1 MNFFDEIWEI
11 LNEGEIGLKFLK
23 FELFYEKFKR
33 DFNIN
38 FYESSKP
45 NELIMP
51 SYAKFCEVVSMKE
64 LNKYDIQDIHPGKSR
79 ALFSQRIIAC
89 FFTNEDNEVV
99 ANELEK
105 NLLNKKIFSLRK
117 VINASGVVIHTNL
130 GRSVLNDEILEN
142 VKNISVGYSN
152 LEYDLEK
159 GERGS
164 RYSHLS
170 EIIKKITG
178 AEDCM
183 VVNNNAAAVML
194 ILSTMAKGKN
204 VITSRSELVEIGGSF
219 RIPDVCRESGAE
231 LKEIGT
237 TNKTHLSDYEN
248 AIDENT
254 AALFKVHQSNFKI
267 LGFTESVSSFE
278 LNSLKEKY
286 NIPIIEDLG
295 SGVLI
300 DLSKYGLSHEPT
312 VQECIKNGV
321 DIVSFSGDKL
331 LGGVQ
336 AGIIVGKKEYIEK
349 MKKNQLTRALR
360 VDKFTLSALEAVF
373 SYYIDEELAISKIP
387 TLNMLTIKIDELYNK
402 AQKFIEYLGSNN
414 EFSYE
419 IIDIDSE
426 VGAGSLPTQKL
437 PSKAVKVISKSFTE
451 NELEEKLRN
460 NKIPII
466 ARIHKGNLIFDIRTI
481 FENEFCIIKDALN
494 SLIGE

>member
-1 MNFFDEIWEI
+1 MNLYKMIPKVDQILEDEVIKN
-11 LNEGEIGLKFLK
+11 LL
-23 FELFYEKFKR
+23 EKNSK
-33 DFNIN
+33 NLVM
-38 FYESSKP
+38 ESIH
-45 NELIMP
+45 E
-51 SYAKFCEVVSMKE
+51 E
-64 LNKYDIQDIHPGKSR
+64 LNNIRMNISNGCDKSLISNKIENLIENIQ
-79 ALFSQRIIAC
+79 
-89 FFTNEDNEVV
+89 
-99 ANELEK
+99 K

-152 LEYDLEK
+152 LEYDLKK

-321 DIVSFSGDKL
+321 DVVSFSGDKL

-387 TLNMLTIKIDELYNK
+387 TLNMLTIKIDELYSK

>member
-1 MNFFDEIWEI
+1 MNLYKMIPKVDQILDNEIIKKLLEENSKNLIMESIHEELNSIRNNISNGCDEKAI
-11 LNEGEIGLKFLK
+11 LNYIENLAK
-23 FELFYEKFKR
+23 
-33 DFNIN
+33 NI
-38 FYESSKP
+38 
-45 NELIMP
+45 
-51 SYAKFCEVVSMKE
+51 
-64 LNKYDIQDIHPGKSR
+64 
-79 ALFSQRIIAC
+79 
-89 FFTNEDNEVV
+89 
-99 ANELEK
+99 EK
-105 NLLNKKIFSLRK
+105 NLLNKKRLNLRK

-130 GRSVLNDEILEN
+130 GRSVLTDEILG
-142 VKNISVGYSN
+142 NIKDVSVGYSN
-152 LEYDLEK
+152 LEYDLQK

-164 RYSHLS
+164 RYSHLTK
-170 EIIKKITG
+170 IIKRITG

-194 ILSTMAKGKN
+194 ILSTMAKGRN

-231 LKEIGT
+231 LKEVGT

-267 LGFTESVSSFE
+267 LGFTESVTSTE
-278 LNSLKEKY
+278 LKDLKEKY

-300 DLSKYGLSHEPT
+300 DLSKYGLGHEPT
-312 VQECIKNGV
+312 VQECIANGV
-321 DIVSFSGDKL
+321 DVVSFSGDKL

-336 AGIIVGKKEYIEK
+336 AGIIVGKKEFIEK

-360 VDKFTLSALEAVF
+360 VDKFTLSALEVVF

-387 TLNMLTIKIDELYNK
+387 TLNMLTIKIEELYNK
-402 AQKFIEYLGSNN
+402 AERFIDYLGENK

-437 PSKAVKVISKSFTE
+437 PSKAVKVISNSYTE

-460 NKIPII
+460 HNIPIV
-466 ARIHKGNLIFDIRTI
+466 ARIYKGNLIFDVRTI
-481 FENEFCIIKDALN
+481 FENEFSIIKDALD

>member
-1 MNFFDEIWEI
+1 MNLYKMIPKVDQI
-11 LNEGEIGLKFLK
+11 L
-23 FELFYEKFKR
+23 
-33 DFNIN
+33 D
-38 FYESSKP
+38 
-45 NELIMP
+45 
-51 SYAKFCEVVSMKE
+51 
-64 LNKYDIQDIHPGKSR
+64 NKVIKDLLDKNS
-79 ALFSQRIIAC
+79 
-89 FFTNEDNEVV
+89 
-99 ANELEK
+99 K
-105 NLLNKKIFSLRK
+105 NLVMESIHEELDNIRNNISNGYDKNIISNKIENLIDNIKDNLMNKKTFSLRN
-117 VINASGVVIHTNL
+117 VVNASGVVIHTNL
-130 GRSVLNDEILEN
+130 GRSVLNNEIFEN
-142 VKNISVGYSN
+142 IKKVSIGYSN
-152 LEYDLEK
+152 LEYNLEK

-194 ILSTMAKGKN
+194 ILSTIAKGKN

-237 TNKTHLSDYEN
+237 TNKTHLRDYEN

-267 LGFTESVSSFE
+267 LGFTEAVSSFE

-387 TLNMLTIKIDELYNK
+387 TLNMLTIKIEKLYDK
-402 AQKFIEYLGSNN
+402 AQKLIEYLGENN
-414 EFSYE
+414 EFSYA

-437 PSKAVKVISKSFTE
+437 PSKAIKVISKSFTE
-451 NELEEKLRN
+451 NELEEKLRSN
-460 NKIPII
+460 RIPII
-466 ARIHKGNLIFDIRTI
+466 TRIYKGNLIFDVRTI

>member
-1 MNFFDEIWEI
+1 MNLYKMIPKVDQILDNEIIKKLLEENSKNLIMESIHEELNSIRNNISNGCDEKVI
-11 LNEGEIGLKFLK
+11 LNYIENLAK
-23 FELFYEKFKR
+23 
-33 DFNIN
+33 NI
-38 FYESSKP
+38 
-45 NELIMP
+45 
-51 SYAKFCEVVSMKE
+51 
-64 LNKYDIQDIHPGKSR
+64 
-79 ALFSQRIIAC
+79 
-89 FFTNEDNEVV
+89 
-99 ANELEK
+99 EK
-105 NLLNKKIFSLRK
+105 NLLNKKRLNLRK

-130 GRSVLNDEILEN
+130 GRSVLTDEILG
-142 VKNISVGYSN
+142 NIKDVSVGYSN
-152 LEYDLEK
+152 LEYDLQK

-164 RYSHLS
+164 RYSHLTK
-170 EIIKKITG
+170 IIKRITG

-194 ILSTMAKGKN
+194 ILSTMAKDRN

-231 LKEIGT
+231 LKEVGT

-267 LGFTESVSSFE
+267 LGFTESVTSTE
-278 LNSLKEKY
+278 LKDLKEKY

-300 DLSKYGLSHEPT
+300 DLSKYGLGHEPT
-312 VQECIKNGV
+312 VQECIANGV
-321 DIVSFSGDKL
+321 DVVSFSGDKL

-336 AGIIVGKKEYIEK
+336 AGIIVGKKEFIEK

-360 VDKFTLSALEAVF
+360 VDKFTLSALEVVF

-387 TLNMLTIKIDELYNK
+387 TLNMLTIKIEELYNK
-402 AQKFIEYLGSNN
+402 AERFIDYLGENK

-437 PSKAVKVISKSFTE
+437 PSKAVKVISNSYTE

-460 NKIPII
+460 HNIPIV
-466 ARIHKGNLIFDIRTI
+466 ARIYKGNLIFDVRTI
-481 FENEFCIIKDALN
+481 FENEFSIIKDALD

>member
-1 MNFFDEIWEI
+1 MNLYKMIPKVDQI
-11 LNEGEIGLKFLK
+11 LENEVIKNLL
-23 FELFYEKFKR
+23 EKNSK
-33 DFNIN
+33 NLVM
-38 FYESSKP
+38 ESIH
-45 NELIMP
+45 E
-51 SYAKFCEVVSMKE
+51 E
-64 LNKYDIQDIHPGKSR
+64 LNNIRMNISNGCDKSLISNKIEYLTENIQ
-79 ALFSQRIIAC
+79 
-89 FFTNEDNEVV
+89 
-99 ANELEK
+99 K

-321 DIVSFSGDKL
+321 DVVSFSGDKL

-387 TLNMLTIKIDELYNK
+387 TLNMLTIKIDELYSK
-402 AQKFIEYLGSNN
+402 AQKFIEYLGSNS

>member
-1 MNFFDEIWEI
+1 MNLYKMIPKVDQI
-11 LNEGEIGLKFLK
+11 L
-23 FELFYEKFKR
+23 
-33 DFNIN
+33 D
-38 FYESSKP
+38 
-45 NELIMP
+45 
-51 SYAKFCEVVSMKE
+51 
-64 LNKYDIQDIHPGKSR
+64 NKVIKDLLDKNS
-79 ALFSQRIIAC
+79 
-89 FFTNEDNEVV
+89 
-99 ANELEK
+99 K
-105 NLLNKKIFSLRK
+105 NLVMESIHEELDNIRNNISNGYDKNIISNKIENLIDNIKDNLMNKKTFSLRN
-117 VINASGVVIHTNL
+117 VVNASGVVIHTNL
-130 GRSVLNDEILEN
+130 GRSVLNSEIFEN
-142 VKNISVGYSN
+142 IKKVSIGYSN
-152 LEYDLEK
+152 LEYNLEK

-194 ILSTMAKGKN
+194 ILSTIAKGKN

-237 TNKTHLSDYEN
+237 TNKTHLRDYEN

-267 LGFTESVSSFE
+267 LGFTEAVSSFE
-278 LNSLKEKY
+278 LKSLKEKY

-387 TLNMLTIKIDELYNK
+387 TLNMLTIKIEKLYDK
-402 AQKFIEYLGSNN
+402 AQKLIEYLGKNN
-414 EFSYE
+414 EFSYA

-437 PSKAVKVISKSFTE
+437 PSKAIKVISKSFTE
-451 NELEEKLRN
+451 NELEEKLRSN
-460 NKIPII
+460 RIPII
-466 ARIHKGNLIFDIRTI
+466 TRIYKGNLIFDVRTI

>member
-1 MNFFDEIWEI
+1 MNLYKMIPKVDQI
-11 LNEGEIGLKFLK
+11 LDNKVIKDLLDKNSKKLVMESIHE
-23 FELFYEKFKR
+23 EL
-33 DFNIN
+33 DNIRN
-38 FYESSKP
+38 NISNGYDKNIISNKIE
-45 NELIMP
+45 NLI
-51 SYAKFCEVVSMKE
+51 
-64 LNKYDIQDIHPGKSR
+64 
-79 ALFSQRIIAC
+79 
-89 FFTNEDNEVV
+89 DNI
-99 ANELEK
+99 K
-105 NLLNKKIFSLRK
+105 DNLMNKKTFSLRN
-117 VINASGVVIHTNL
+117 VVNASGVVIHTNL
-130 GRSVLNDEILEN
+130 GRSVLNSEIFEN
-142 VKNISVGYSN
+142 IKKVSIGYSN
-152 LEYDLEK
+152 LEYNLEK

-194 ILSTMAKGKN
+194 ILSTIAKGKN

-237 TNKTHLSDYEN
+237 TNKTHLRDYEN

-267 LGFTESVSSFE
+267 LGFTEAVSSFE
-278 LNSLKEKY
+278 LKSLKEKY

-387 TLNMLTIKIDELYNK
+387 TLNMLTIKIEKLYDK
-402 AQKFIEYLGSNN
+402 AQKLIEYLGENN
-414 EFSYE
+414 EFSYA

-437 PSKAVKVISKSFTE
+437 PSKAIKVISKSFTE
-451 NELEEKLRN
+451 NELEEKLRSN
-460 NKIPII
+460 RIPII
-466 ARIHKGNLIFDIRTI
+466 TRIYKGNLIFDVRTI

>member
-1 MNFFDEIWEI
+1 MNLYKMIPKVDQI
-11 LNEGEIGLKFLK
+11 L
-23 FELFYEKFKR
+23 
-33 DFNIN
+33 D
-38 FYESSKP
+38 
-45 NELIMP
+45 
-51 SYAKFCEVVSMKE
+51 
-64 LNKYDIQDIHPGKSR
+64 NKVIKDLLDKNS
-79 ALFSQRIIAC
+79 
-89 FFTNEDNEVV
+89 
-99 ANELEK
+99 K
-105 NLLNKKIFSLRK
+105 NLVMESIHEELDNIRNNISNGYDKNIISNKIENLIDNIKDNLMNKKTFSLRN
-117 VINASGVVIHTNL
+117 VVNASGVVIHTNL
-130 GRSVLNDEILEN
+130 GRSVLNNEIFEN
-142 VKNISVGYSN
+142 IKKVSIGYSN
-152 LEYDLEK
+152 LEYNLEK

-194 ILSTMAKGKN
+194 ILSTIAKGKN

-237 TNKTHLSDYEN
+237 TNKTHLRDYEN
-248 AIDENT
+248 AIDEDT

-267 LGFTESVSSFE
+267 LGFTEAVSSFE
-278 LNSLKEKY
+278 LKSLKEKY

-387 TLNMLTIKIDELYNK
+387 TLNMLTIKIEKLYDK
-402 AQKFIEYLGSNN
+402 AQKLIEYLGENN
-414 EFSYE
+414 EFSYA

-437 PSKAVKVISKSFTE
+437 PSKAIKVISKSFTE
-451 NELEEKLRN
+451 NELEEKLRSN
-460 NKIPII
+460 RIPII
-466 ARIHKGNLIFDIRTI
+466 TRIYKGNLIFDVRTI

>member
-1 MNFFDEIWEI
+1 MCI
-11 LNEGEIGLKFLK
+11 
-23 FELFYEKFKR
+23 R
-33 DFNIN
+33 DRIENLIDNI
-38 FYESSKP
+38 K
-45 NELIMP
+45 
-51 SYAKFCEVVSMKE
+51 
-64 LNKYDIQDIHPGKSR
+64 
-79 ALFSQRIIAC
+79 
-89 FFTNEDNEVV
+89 DN
-99 ANELEK
+99 LM
-105 NLLNKKIFSLRK
+105 NKKTFSLRN
-117 VINASGVVIHTNL
+117 VVNASGVVIHTNL
-130 GRSVLNDEILEN
+130 GRSVLNSEIFEN
-142 VKNISVGYSN
+142 IKKVSIGYSN
-152 LEYDLEK
+152 LEYNLEK

-194 ILSTMAKGKN
+194 ILSTIAKGKN

-237 TNKTHLSDYEN
+237 TNKTHLRDYEN

-267 LGFTESVSSFE
+267 LGFTEAVSSFE
-278 LNSLKEKY
+278 LKSLKEKY

-387 TLNMLTIKIDELYNK
+387 TLNMLTIKIEKLYDK
-402 AQKFIEYLGSNN
+402 AQKLIEYLGENN
-414 EFSYE
+414 EFSYA

-437 PSKAVKVISKSFTE
+437 PSKAIKVISKSFTE
-451 NELEEKLRN
+451 NELEEKLRSN
-460 NKIPII
+460 RIPII
-466 ARIHKGNLIFDIRTI
+466 TRIYKGNLIFDMRTI

>member
-1 MNFFDEIWEI
+1 MNLYKMIPKVDQI
-11 LNEGEIGLKFLK
+11 LENDMIKILLK
-23 FELFYEKFKR
+23 E
-33 DFNIN
+33 N
-38 FYESSKP
+38 S
-45 NELIMP
+45 
-51 SYAKFCEVVSMKE
+51 
-64 LNKYDIQDIHPGKSR
+64 
-79 ALFSQRIIAC
+79 
-89 FFTNEDNEVV
+89 
-99 ANELEK
+99 K
-105 NLLNKKIFSLRK
+105 NLVMESIHEELDDIRKNISNGCAEDVISNRITNLIENIRNNLVNKKTYNLRK

-142 VKNISVGYSN
+142 IKSVSVGYSN

-170 EIIKKITG
+170 NIIKKITG

-231 LKEIGT
+231 LKEVGT

-248 AIDENT
+248 AIDEKT

-267 LGFTESVSSFE
+267 LGFTESVTSFE
-278 LNSLKEKY
+278 LNCLKEKY

-321 DIVSFSGDKL
+321 DVVSFSGDKL
-331 LGGVQ
+331 LGGIQ

-373 SYYIDEELAISKIP
+373 SYYIDDELAISKIP
-387 TLNMLTIKIDELYNK
+387 TLNMLTIKIEKLYNK
-402 AQKFIEYLGSNN
+402 AQKLIECLGENN
-414 EFSYE
+414 DFAYE

-460 NKIPII
+460 YEIPII
-466 ARIHKGNLIFDIRTI
+466 TRIYKGNLIFDVRTI
-481 FENEFCIIKDALN
+481 FENEFSIIKDAIN

>member
-1 MNFFDEIWEI
+1 MNLYKMIPKVDQI
-11 LNEGEIGLKFLK
+11 L
-23 FELFYEKFKR
+23 
-33 DFNIN
+33 
-38 FYESSKP
+38 
-45 NELIMP
+45 
-51 SYAKFCEVVSMKE
+51 
-64 LNKYDIQDIHPGKSR
+64 
-79 ALFSQRIIAC
+79 
-89 FFTNEDNEVV
+89 DNDVIKDLLDK
-99 ANELEK
+99 NSK
-105 NLLNKKIFSLRK
+105 NLVMESIHEELDNIRNNISNGYDKNIISNKIENLIDNIKDNLMNKKTFSLRN
-117 VINASGVVIHTNL
+117 VVNASGVIIHTNL
-130 GRSVLNDEILEN
+130 GRSVLNSEIFEN
-142 VKNISVGYSN
+142 IKKVSIGYSN
-152 LEYDLEK
+152 LEYNLEK

-178 AEDCM
+178 SEDCM

-194 ILSTMAKGKN
+194 ILSTIAKGKN

-237 TNKTHLSDYEN
+237 TNKTHLRDYEN

-267 LGFTESVSSFE
+267 LGFTEAVSSFE

-387 TLNMLTIKIDELYNK
+387 TLNMLTIKIEKLYDK
-402 AQKFIEYLGSNN
+402 AQKLIEYLGENN

-437 PSKAVKVISKSFTE
+437 PSKAIKVISKSFTE
-451 NELEEKLRN
+451 NELEEKLRSN
-460 NKIPII
+460 RIPII
-466 ARIHKGNLIFDIRTI
+466 TRIYKGNLIFDVRTI

>member
-1 MNFFDEIWEI
+1 MNLYKMIPKVDQI
-11 LNEGEIGLKFLK
+11 L
-23 FELFYEKFKR
+23 
-33 DFNIN
+33 D
-38 FYESSKP
+38 
-45 NELIMP
+45 
-51 SYAKFCEVVSMKE
+51 
-64 LNKYDIQDIHPGKSR
+64 NKVIKDLLDKNS
-79 ALFSQRIIAC
+79 
-89 FFTNEDNEVV
+89 
-99 ANELEK
+99 K
-105 NLLNKKIFSLRK
+105 NLVMESIHEELDNIRNNISNGYDKNIISNKIENLIDNIKDNLMNKKTFSLRN
-117 VINASGVVIHTNL
+117 VVNASGVVIHTNL
-130 GRSVLNDEILEN
+130 GRSVLNNEIFEN
-142 VKNISVGYSN
+142 IKKVSIGYSN
-152 LEYDLEK
+152 LEYNLEK

-194 ILSTMAKGKN
+194 ILSTIAKGKN

-237 TNKTHLSDYEN
+237 TNKTHLRDYEN
-248 AIDENT
+248 AIDGNT

-267 LGFTESVSSFE
+267 LGFTEAVSSFE
-278 LNSLKEKY
+278 LKSLKEKY

-387 TLNMLTIKIDELYNK
+387 TLNMLTIKIEKLYDK
-402 AQKFIEYLGSNN
+402 AQKLIEYLGENN
-414 EFSYE
+414 EFSYA

-437 PSKAVKVISKSFTE
+437 PSKAIKVISKSFTE
-451 NELEEKLRN
+451 NELEEKLRSN
-460 NKIPII
+460 RIPII
-466 ARIHKGNLIFDIRTI
+466 TRIYKGNLIFDVRTI

>member
-1 MNFFDEIWEI
+1 MNLYKMIPKVDQI
-11 LNEGEIGLKFLK
+11 L
-23 FELFYEKFKR
+23 
-33 DFNIN
+33 D
-38 FYESSKP
+38 
-45 NELIMP
+45 
-51 SYAKFCEVVSMKE
+51 
-64 LNKYDIQDIHPGKSR
+64 NKVIKDLLDKNS
-79 ALFSQRIIAC
+79 
-89 FFTNEDNEVV
+89 
-99 ANELEK
+99 K
-105 NLLNKKIFSLRK
+105 NLVMESIHEELDNIRNNISNGYDKNIISNKIENLIDNIKDNLMNKKTFSLRN
-117 VINASGVVIHTNL
+117 VVNASGVVIHTNL
-130 GRSVLNDEILEN
+130 GRSVLNSEIFEN
-142 VKNISVGYSN
+142 IKKVSIGYSN
-152 LEYDLEK
+152 LEYNLEK

-194 ILSTMAKGKN
+194 ILSTIAKGKN

-237 TNKTHLSDYEN
+237 TNKTHLRDYEN

-267 LGFTESVSSFE
+267 LGFTEAVSSFE

-387 TLNMLTIKIDELYNK
+387 TLNMLTIKIEKLYDK
-402 AQKFIEYLGSNN
+402 AQKLIEYLGENN
-414 EFSYE
+414 EFSYA

-437 PSKAVKVISKSFTE
+437 PSKAIKVISKSFTE
-451 NELEEKLRN
+451 NELEEKLRS

-466 ARIHKGNLIFDIRTI
+466 TRIYKGNLIFDVRTI

>member
-1 MNFFDEIWEI
+1 MNLYKMIPKVDQI
-11 LNEGEIGLKFLK
+11 L
-23 FELFYEKFKR
+23 
-33 DFNIN
+33 D
-38 FYESSKP
+38 
-45 NELIMP
+45 
-51 SYAKFCEVVSMKE
+51 
-64 LNKYDIQDIHPGKSR
+64 NKVIKDLLDKNS
-79 ALFSQRIIAC
+79 
-89 FFTNEDNEVV
+89 
-99 ANELEK
+99 K
-105 NLLNKKIFSLRK
+105 NLVMESIHEELDNIRNNISNGYDKNIISNKIENLIDNIKDNLMNKKTFNLRN
-117 VINASGVVIHTNL
+117 VVNASGVVIHTNL
-130 GRSVLNDEILEN
+130 GRSVLNNEIFEN
-142 VKNISVGYSN
+142 IKKVSIGYSN
-152 LEYDLEK
+152 LEYNLEK

-194 ILSTMAKGKN
+194 ILSTIAKGKN

-237 TNKTHLSDYEN
+237 TNKTHLRDYEN

-267 LGFTESVSSFE
+267 LGFTEAVSSFE
-278 LNSLKEKY
+278 LKSLKEKY

-387 TLNMLTIKIDELYNK
+387 TLNMLTIKIEKLYDK
-402 AQKFIEYLGSNN
+402 AQKLIEYLGENN
-414 EFSYE
+414 EFSYA

-437 PSKAVKVISKSFTE
+437 PSKAIKVISKSFTE
-451 NELEEKLRN
+451 NELEEKLRSN
-460 NKIPII
+460 RIPII
-466 ARIHKGNLIFDIRTI
+466 TRIYKGNLIFDVRTI

>member
-1 MNFFDEIWEI
+1 MNLYKMIPKVDQI
-11 LNEGEIGLKFLK
+11 L
-23 FELFYEKFKR
+23 
-33 DFNIN
+33 D
-38 FYESSKP
+38 
-45 NELIMP
+45 
-51 SYAKFCEVVSMKE
+51 
-64 LNKYDIQDIHPGKSR
+64 NKVIKDLLDKNS
-79 ALFSQRIIAC
+79 
-89 FFTNEDNEVV
+89 
-99 ANELEK
+99 K
-105 NLLNKKIFSLRK
+105 NLVMESIHEELDNIRNNISNGYDKNIISNKIENLIDNIKDNLMNKKTFSLRK
-117 VINASGVVIHTNL
+117 VVNASGVVIHTNL
-130 GRSVLNDEILEN
+130 GRSVLNNEIFEN
-142 VKNISVGYSN
+142 IKKVSIGYSN
-152 LEYDLEK
+152 LEYNLEK

-194 ILSTMAKGKN
+194 ILSTIAKGKN

-237 TNKTHLSDYEN
+237 TNKTHLRDYEN

-267 LGFTESVSSFE
+267 LGFTEAVSSFE
-278 LNSLKEKY
+278 LKSLKEKY

-387 TLNMLTIKIDELYNK
+387 TLNMLTIKIEKLYDK
-402 AQKFIEYLGSNN
+402 AQKLIEYLGENN
-414 EFSYE
+414 EFSYA

-437 PSKAVKVISKSFTE
+437 PSKAIKVISKSFTE
-451 NELEEKLRN
+451 NELEEKLRSN
-460 NKIPII
+460 RIPII
-466 ARIHKGNLIFDIRTI
+466 TRIYKGNLIFDVRTI

>member
-1 MNFFDEIWEI
+1 MNLYKMIPKVDQI
-11 LNEGEIGLKFLK
+11 L
-23 FELFYEKFKR
+23 
-33 DFNIN
+33 D
-38 FYESSKP
+38 
-45 NELIMP
+45 
-51 SYAKFCEVVSMKE
+51 
-64 LNKYDIQDIHPGKSR
+64 NKVIKDLLDKNS
-79 ALFSQRIIAC
+79 
-89 FFTNEDNEVV
+89 
-99 ANELEK
+99 K
-105 NLLNKKIFSLRK
+105 NLVMESIHEELDNIRNNISNGYDKNIISNKIENLIDNIKDNLMNKKTFSLRN
-117 VINASGVVIHTNL
+117 VVNASGVVIHTNL
-130 GRSVLNDEILEN
+130 GRSVLNSEIFEN
-142 VKNISVGYSN
+142 IKKVSIGYSN
-152 LEYDLEK
+152 LEYNLEK

-194 ILSTMAKGKN
+194 ILSTIAKGKN

-237 TNKTHLSDYEN
+237 TNKTHLRDYEN

-267 LGFTESVSSFE
+267 LGFTEAVSSFE
-278 LNSLKEKY
+278 LKSLKEKY

-336 AGIIVGKKEYIEK
+336 AGIIVGKKEYIVK

-387 TLNMLTIKIDELYNK
+387 TLNMLTIKIEKLYDK
-402 AQKFIEYLGSNN
+402 AQKLIEYLGENN
-414 EFSYE
+414 EFSYA
-419 IIDIDSE
+419 IIDIYSE

-437 PSKAVKVISKSFTE
+437 PSKAIKVISKSFTE
-451 NELEEKLRN
+451 NELEEKLRSN
-460 NKIPII
+460 RIPII
-466 ARIHKGNLIFDIRTI
+466 TRIYKGNLIFDVRTI

>member
-1 MNFFDEIWEI
+1 MNLYKMIPKVDQI
-11 LNEGEIGLKFLK
+11 L
-23 FELFYEKFKR
+23 
-33 DFNIN
+33 D
-38 FYESSKP
+38 
-45 NELIMP
+45 
-51 SYAKFCEVVSMKE
+51 
-64 LNKYDIQDIHPGKSR
+64 NKVIKDLLDKNS
-79 ALFSQRIIAC
+79 
-89 FFTNEDNEVV
+89 
-99 ANELEK
+99 K
-105 NLLNKKIFSLRK
+105 NLVMESIHEELDNIRNNISNGYDKNIISNKIENLIDNIKDNLMNKKTFSLRN
-117 VINASGVVIHTNL
+117 VVNASGVVIHTNL
-130 GRSVLNDEILEN
+130 GRSVLNSEIFEN
-142 VKNISVGYSN
+142 IKKVSIGYSN
-152 LEYDLEK
+152 LEYNLEK

-194 ILSTMAKGKN
+194 ILSTIAKGKN

-237 TNKTHLSDYEN
+237 TNKTHLRDYEN

-267 LGFTESVSSFE
+267 LGFTEAVSSFE
-278 LNSLKEKY
+278 LKSLKEKY

-387 TLNMLTIKIDELYNK
+387 TLNMLTIKIEKLYDK
-402 AQKFIEYLGSNN
+402 AQKLIEYLGENN
-414 EFSYE
+414 EFSYA

-437 PSKAVKVISKSFTE
+437 PSKAIKVISKSFTE
-451 NELEEKLRN
+451 NELEEKLRS

-466 ARIHKGNLIFDIRTI
+466 TRIYKGNLIFDVRTI

>member
-1 MNFFDEIWEI
+1 MNLYKMIPKVDQILEDEVIKN
-11 LNEGEIGLKFLK
+11 LL
-23 FELFYEKFKR
+23 EKNSK
-33 DFNIN
+33 NLVM
-38 FYESSKP
+38 ESIH
-45 NELIMP
+45 E
-51 SYAKFCEVVSMKE
+51 E
-64 LNKYDIQDIHPGKSR
+64 LNNIRMNISNGCDKSLISNKIENLIENIQ
-79 ALFSQRIIAC
+79 
-89 FFTNEDNEVV
+89 
-99 ANELEK
+99 K
-105 NLLNKKIFSLRK
+105 NLLNKKIFCLRK

-267 LGFTESVSSFE
+267 LGFTEFVSSFE

-387 TLNMLTIKIDELYNK
+387 TLNMLTIKIDELYSK

-414 EFSYE
+414 EFSYA

>member
-1 MNFFDEIWEI
+1 MNLYKMIPKVDQI
-11 LNEGEIGLKFLK
+11 L
-23 FELFYEKFKR
+23 
-33 DFNIN
+33 D
-38 FYESSKP
+38 
-45 NELIMP
+45 
-51 SYAKFCEVVSMKE
+51 
-64 LNKYDIQDIHPGKSR
+64 NKVIKDLLDKNS
-79 ALFSQRIIAC
+79 
-89 FFTNEDNEVV
+89 
-99 ANELEK
+99 K
-105 NLLNKKIFSLRK
+105 NLVMESIHEELDNIRNNISNGYDKNIISNKIENLIDNIKDNLMNKKTFSLRN
-117 VINASGVVIHTNL
+117 VVNASGVVIHTNL
-130 GRSVLNDEILEN
+130 GRSVLNNEIFEN
-142 VKNISVGYSN
+142 IKKVSIGYSN
-152 LEYDLEK
+152 LEYNLEK

-194 ILSTMAKGKN
+194 ILSTIAKGKN

-237 TNKTHLSDYEN
+237 TNKTHLRDYEN

-267 LGFTESVSSFE
+267 LGFTEAVSSFE
-278 LNSLKEKY
+278 LKSLKEKY

-387 TLNMLTIKIDELYNK
+387 TLNMLTIKIEKLYDK
-402 AQKFIEYLGSNN
+402 AQKLIEYLGENN

-437 PSKAVKVISKSFTE
+437 PSKAIKVISKSFTE
-451 NELEEKLRN
+451 NELEEKLRS

-466 ARIHKGNLIFDIRTI
+466 TRIYKGNLIFDVRTI

>member
-1 MNFFDEIWEI
+1 MNLYKMIPKVDQI
-11 LNEGEIGLKFLK
+11 LENDMIKILLK
-23 FELFYEKFKR
+23 E
-33 DFNIN
+33 N
-38 FYESSKP
+38 S
-45 NELIMP
+45 
-51 SYAKFCEVVSMKE
+51 
-64 LNKYDIQDIHPGKSR
+64 
-79 ALFSQRIIAC
+79 
-89 FFTNEDNEVV
+89 
-99 ANELEK
+99 K
-105 NLLNKKIFSLRK
+105 NLVMESIHEELDDIRKNISNGCAEDVISNRITNLIENIRNNLVNKKTYNLRK

-142 VKNISVGYSN
+142 IKSVSVGYSN

-170 EIIKKITG
+170 NIIKKITG

-231 LKEIGT
+231 LKEVGT

-248 AIDENT
+248 AIDEKT

-267 LGFTESVSSFE
+267 LGFTESVTSFE
-278 LNSLKEKY
+278 LNCLKEKY

-321 DIVSFSGDKL
+321 DVVSFSGDKL
-331 LGGVQ
+331 LGGIQ
-336 AGIIVGKKEYIEK
+336 AGIIVGEKEYIEK

-387 TLNMLTIKIDELYNK
+387 TLSMLTIEIDKLYIK
-402 AQKFIEYLGSNN
+402 AKKLIECLKENN
-414 EFSYE
+414 EFEYE

-460 NKIPII
+460 YEIPII
-466 ARIHKGNLIFDIRTI
+466 TRIYKGNLIFDVRTI
-481 FENEFCIIKDALN
+481 FENEFCIIKDAIN

>member
-1 MNFFDEIWEI
+1 MNLYKMIPKVDQILEDEVIKN
-11 LNEGEIGLKFLK
+11 L
-23 FELFYEKFKR
+23 
-33 DFNIN
+33 
-38 FYESSKP
+38 
-45 NELIMP
+45 
-51 SYAKFCEVVSMKE
+51 
-64 LNKYDIQDIHPGKSR
+64 
-79 ALFSQRIIAC
+79 
-89 FFTNEDNEVV
+89 
-99 ANELEK
+99 LEK
-105 NLLNKKIFSLRK
+105 NSKNLVMESIHEELNNIRMNISNGCDKSLISNKIENLIENIQKNLSNKKIFSLRK

-321 DIVSFSGDKL
+321 DVVSFSGDKL

-387 TLNMLTIKIDELYNK
+387 TLNMLTIKIDELYSK

>member
-1 MNFFDEIWEI
+1 MNLYKMIPKVDQILEDEVIKN
-11 LNEGEIGLKFLK
+11 LL
-23 FELFYEKFKR
+23 EKNSK
-33 DFNIN
+33 NLVM
-38 FYESSKP
+38 ESIH
-45 NELIMP
+45 E
-51 SYAKFCEVVSMKE
+51 E
-64 LNKYDIQDIHPGKSR
+64 LNNIIMNISNGCDKSLISNKIENLIENIQ
-79 ALFSQRIIAC
+79 
-89 FFTNEDNEVV
+89 
-99 ANELEK
+99 K
-105 NLLNKKIFSLRK
+105 NLLNKKIFCLRK

-254 AALFKVHQSNFKI
+254 SAFFKVHQSNFKI

-278 LNSLKEKY
+278 LNELKEKY

-300 DLSKYGLSHEPT
+300 DLSKYGLCHEPT

-321 DIVSFSGDKL
+321 DVVSFSGDKL

-336 AGIIVGKKEYIEK
+336 AGIIVGKKEYIQK

-360 VDKFTLSALEAVF
+360 VDKFTLSALESVF
-373 SYYIDEELAISKIP
+373 SYYIDEEVAVSKIP
-387 TLNMLTIKIDELYNK
+387 TLKMLTISIEKLNEK
-402 AQKFIEYLGSNN
+402 AEKLIEYIGKSS
-414 EFSYE
+414 EFEFE
-419 IIDIDSE
+419 IININSE

-437 PSKAVKVISKSFTE
+437 PSKAIKIISKSYTE
-451 NELEEKLRN
+451 NELEQKLRCY
-460 NKIPII
+460 KIPII
-466 ARIHKGNLIFDIRTI
+466 ARIYKGNLILDVRTI
-481 FENEFCIIKDALN
+481 FENEFYIIKEAIE

>member
-1 MNFFDEIWEI
+1 MNLYKMIPKVDQILDNEIIKKLLEENSKNLIMESIHEELNSIRNNISNGCDEKVI
-11 LNEGEIGLKFLK
+11 LNYIENLAK
-23 FELFYEKFKR
+23 
-33 DFNIN
+33 NI
-38 FYESSKP
+38 
-45 NELIMP
+45 
-51 SYAKFCEVVSMKE
+51 
-64 LNKYDIQDIHPGKSR
+64 
-79 ALFSQRIIAC
+79 
-89 FFTNEDNEVV
+89 
-99 ANELEK
+99 EK
-105 NLLNKKIFSLRK
+105 NLLNKKRLNLRK

-130 GRSVLNDEILEN
+130 GRSVLTDEILG
-142 VKNISVGYSN
+142 NIKDVSVGYSN
-152 LEYDLEK
+152 LEYDLQK

-164 RYSHLS
+164 RYSHLT

-194 ILSTMAKGKN
+194 ILSTMAKGRN

-231 LKEIGT
+231 LKEVGT

-267 LGFTESVSSFE
+267 LGFTESVTSTE
-278 LNSLKEKY
+278 LKDLKEKY

-300 DLSKYGLSHEPT
+300 DLSKYGLGHEPT
-312 VQECIKNGV
+312 VQECIANGV
-321 DIVSFSGDKL
+321 DVVSFSGDKL

-336 AGIIVGKKEYIEK
+336 AGIIVGKKEFIEK

-360 VDKFTLSALEAVF
+360 VDKFTLSALEVVF

-387 TLNMLTIKIDELYNK
+387 TLNMLTIKIEELYNK
-402 AQKFIEYLGSNN
+402 AERFIDYLGENK

-437 PSKAVKVISKSFTE
+437 PSKAVKVISNSYTE

-460 NKIPII
+460 HNIPIV
-466 ARIHKGNLIFDIRTI
+466 ARIYKGNLIFDVRTI
-481 FENEFCIIKDALN
+481 FENEFSIIKDALD

>member
-1 MNFFDEIWEI
+1 MNLYKMIPKVDQILEDEVIKN
-11 LNEGEIGLKFLK
+11 LL
-23 FELFYEKFKR
+23 EKNSK
-33 DFNIN
+33 NLVM
-38 FYESSKP
+38 ESIH
-45 NELIMP
+45 E
-51 SYAKFCEVVSMKE
+51 E
-64 LNKYDIQDIHPGKSR
+64 LNNIRMNISNGCDKSLISNKIENLIENIQ
-79 ALFSQRIIAC
+79 
-89 FFTNEDNEVV
+89 
-99 ANELEK
+99 K

-152 LEYDLEK
+152 LEYDLKK

-321 DIVSFSGDKL
+321 DVVSFSGDKL

-387 TLNMLTIKIDELYNK
+387 TLNMLTIKIDELYSK

-466 ARIHKGNLIFDIRTI
+466 ARIHKGNLILY
-481 FENEFCIIKDALN
+481 N
-494 SLIGE
+494 

>member
-1 MNFFDEIWEI
+1 MNLYKMIPKVDQI
-11 LNEGEIGLKFLK
+11 L
-23 FELFYEKFKR
+23 
-33 DFNIN
+33 D
-38 FYESSKP
+38 
-45 NELIMP
+45 
-51 SYAKFCEVVSMKE
+51 
-64 LNKYDIQDIHPGKSR
+64 NKVIKDLLDKNS
-79 ALFSQRIIAC
+79 
-89 FFTNEDNEVV
+89 
-99 ANELEK
+99 K
-105 NLLNKKIFSLRK
+105 NLVMESIHEELDNIRNNISNGYDKNIISNKIENLIDNIKDNLMNKKTFSLRN
-117 VINASGVVIHTNL
+117 VVNASGVVIHTNL
-130 GRSVLNDEILEN
+130 GRSVLNNEIFEN
-142 VKNISVGYSN
+142 IKKVSIGYSN
-152 LEYDLEK
+152 LEYNLEK

-194 ILSTMAKGKN
+194 ILSTIAKGKN

-237 TNKTHLSDYEN
+237 TNKTHLRDYEN

-267 LGFTESVSSFE
+267 LGFTEAVSSFE
-278 LNSLKEKY
+278 LKSLKEKY

-387 TLNMLTIKIDELYNK
+387 TLNMLTTKIDKLYDK
-402 AQKFIEYLGSNN
+402 AQKLIEYLGENN
-414 EFSYE
+414 EFSYA

-437 PSKAVKVISKSFTE
+437 PSKAIKVISKSFTE
-451 NELEEKLRN
+451 NELEEKLRSN
-460 NKIPII
+460 RIPII
-466 ARIHKGNLIFDIRTI
+466 TRIYKGNLIFDVRTI

>member
-1 MNFFDEIWEI
+1 MNLYKMIPKVDQILEDEVIKN
-11 LNEGEIGLKFLK
+11 LL
-23 FELFYEKFKR
+23 EKNSK
-33 DFNIN
+33 NLVM
-38 FYESSKP
+38 ESIH
-45 NELIMP
+45 E
-51 SYAKFCEVVSMKE
+51 E
-64 LNKYDIQDIHPGKSR
+64 LNNIRMNISNGCDKSLISNKIENLIENIQ
-79 ALFSQRIIAC
+79 
-89 FFTNEDNEVV
+89 
-99 ANELEK
+99 K

-387 TLNMLTIKIDELYNK
+387 TLNMLTIKIDELYSK

>member
-1 MNFFDEIWEI
+1 MNLYKMIPKVDQI
-11 LNEGEIGLKFLK
+11 L
-23 FELFYEKFKR
+23 
-33 DFNIN
+33 D
-38 FYESSKP
+38 
-45 NELIMP
+45 
-51 SYAKFCEVVSMKE
+51 
-64 LNKYDIQDIHPGKSR
+64 NKVIKDLLDKNS
-79 ALFSQRIIAC
+79 
-89 FFTNEDNEVV
+89 
-99 ANELEK
+99 K
-105 NLLNKKIFSLRK
+105 NLVMESIHEELDNIRNNISNGYDKNIISNKIENLIDNIKDNLMNKKTFSLRN
-117 VINASGVVIHTNL
+117 VVNASGVVIHTNL
-130 GRSVLNDEILEN
+130 GRSVLNSEIFEN
-142 VKNISVGYSN
+142 IKKVSIGYSN
-152 LEYDLEK
+152 LEYNLEK

-194 ILSTMAKGKN
+194 ILSTIAKGKN

-237 TNKTHLSDYEN
+237 TNKTHLKDYEN

-267 LGFTESVSSFE
+267 LGFTEAVSSFE
-278 LNSLKEKY
+278 LKSLKEKY

-387 TLNMLTIKIDELYNK
+387 TLNMLTIKIEKLYDK
-402 AQKFIEYLGSNN
+402 AQKLIEYLGENN
-414 EFSYE
+414 EFSYA

-437 PSKAVKVISKSFTE
+437 PSKAIKVISKSFTE
-451 NELEEKLRN
+451 NELEEKLRSN
-460 NKIPII
+460 RIPII
-466 ARIHKGNLIFDIRTI
+466 TRIYKGNLIFDVRTI

>member
-1 MNFFDEIWEI
+1 MENFMNLYKMIPKVDQILDNEIIKKLLEENSKNLIMESIHEELNSIRNNISNGCDEKVI
-11 LNEGEIGLKFLK
+11 LNYIENLAK
-23 FELFYEKFKR
+23 
-33 DFNIN
+33 NI
-38 FYESSKP
+38 
-45 NELIMP
+45 
-51 SYAKFCEVVSMKE
+51 
-64 LNKYDIQDIHPGKSR
+64 
-79 ALFSQRIIAC
+79 
-89 FFTNEDNEVV
+89 
-99 ANELEK
+99 EK
-105 NLLNKKIFSLRK
+105 NLLNKKRLNLRK

-130 GRSVLNDEILEN
+130 GRSVLTNEILEN
-142 VKNISVGYSN
+142 IKDVSVGYSN
-152 LEYDLEK
+152 LEYDLQK

-164 RYSHLS
+164 RYSHLT

-194 ILSTMAKGKN
+194 ILSTMAKGRN

-231 LKEIGT
+231 LKEVGT

-267 LGFTESVSSFE
+267 LGFTESVTSTE
-278 LNSLKEKY
+278 LKDLKEKY

-300 DLSKYGLSHEPT
+300 DLSKYGLGHEPT
-312 VQECIKNGV
+312 VQECISNGV
-321 DIVSFSGDKL
+321 DVVSFSGDKL

-336 AGIIVGKKEYIEK
+336 AGIIVGKKEFIEK

-360 VDKFTLSALEAVF
+360 VDKFTLSALEVVF

-387 TLNMLTIKIDELYNK
+387 TLNMLTIKIEELYNK
-402 AQKFIEYLGSNN
+402 AERFIDYLGENK

-437 PSKAVKVISKSFTE
+437 PSKAVKVISNSYTE

-460 NKIPII
+460 HNIPIV
-466 ARIHKGNLIFDIRTI
+466 ARIYKGNLIFDVRTI
-481 FENEFCIIKDALN
+481 FENEFSIIKDALD

>member
-1 MNFFDEIWEI
+1 MNLYKMIPKVDQI
-11 LNEGEIGLKFLK
+11 L
-23 FELFYEKFKR
+23 
-33 DFNIN
+33 D
-38 FYESSKP
+38 
-45 NELIMP
+45 NELI
-51 SYAKFCEVVSMKE
+51 KI
-64 LNKYDIQDIHPGKSR
+64 L
-79 ALFSQRIIAC
+79 
-89 FFTNEDNEVV
+89 
-99 ANELEK
+99 LEENSK
-105 NLLNKKIFSLRK
+105 NLVMESIHEELDSIRSKISNGCDEKIISNKIENLIENIRENLMNKKIFSLRN
-117 VINASGVVIHTNL
+117 VVNASGVVIHTNL
-130 GRSVLNDEILEN
+130 GRSVLNDEIFEN
-142 VKNISVGYSN
+142 IKKVSIGYSN
-152 LEYDLEK
+152 LEYDLKK

-164 RYSHLS
+164 RYSHLN
-170 EIIKKITG
+170 EIIRKITG

-219 RIPDVCRESGAE
+219 RIPDVCRESGAV

-300 DLSKYGLSHEPT
+300 DLSKYGLSYEPT

-321 DIVSFSGDKL
+321 DVVSFSGDKL

-360 VDKFTLSALEAVF
+360 VDKFTLSALESVF
-373 SYYIDEELAISKIP
+373 SYYIDEESAIAKIP
-387 TLNMLTIKIDELYNK
+387 TLNMLTAKVEKLYNK
-402 AQKFIEYLGSNN
+402 AQKLIECLGKSN

-437 PSKAVKVISKSFTE
+437 PSKAVKLISESFTE

-466 ARIHKGNLIFDIRTI
+466 TRIYKGNLIFDVRTI

>member
-1 MNFFDEIWEI
+1 MNLYKMIPKVDQI
-11 LNEGEIGLKFLK
+11 L
-23 FELFYEKFKR
+23 
-33 DFNIN
+33 D
-38 FYESSKP
+38 
-45 NELIMP
+45 
-51 SYAKFCEVVSMKE
+51 
-64 LNKYDIQDIHPGKSR
+64 NKVIKDLLDKNS
-79 ALFSQRIIAC
+79 
-89 FFTNEDNEVV
+89 
-99 ANELEK
+99 K
-105 NLLNKKIFSLRK
+105 NLVMESIHEELDNIRNNISNGYDKNIISNKIENLIDNIKDNLMNKKTFSLRN
-117 VINASGVVIHTNL
+117 VVNASGVVIHTNL
-130 GRSVLNDEILEN
+130 GRSVLNNEIFEN
-142 VKNISVGYSN
+142 IKKVSIGYSN
-152 LEYDLEK
+152 LEYNLEK

-248 AIDENT
+248 AIDGNT

-387 TLNMLTIKIDELYNK
+387 TLSMLTIKIEKLYDK
-402 AQKFIEYLGSNN
+402 AQKLIEYLGENN
-414 EFSYE
+414 EFSYA

-437 PSKAVKVISKSFTE
+437 PSKAIKVISKSFTE
-451 NELEEKLRN
+451 NELEEKLRSN
-460 NKIPII
+460 RIPII
-466 ARIHKGNLIFDIRTI
+466 TRIYKGNLIFDVRTI

>member
-1 MNFFDEIWEI
+1 MNLYKMIPKVDQILEDEVIKN
-11 LNEGEIGLKFLK
+11 LL
-23 FELFYEKFKR
+23 EKNSK
-33 DFNIN
+33 NLVM
-38 FYESSKP
+38 ESIH
-45 NELIMP
+45 E
-51 SYAKFCEVVSMKE
+51 E
-64 LNKYDIQDIHPGKSR
+64 LNNIRMNISNGCDKNLISNKIENLIENIQ
-79 ALFSQRIIAC
+79 
-89 FFTNEDNEVV
+89 
-99 ANELEK
+99 K

-321 DIVSFSGDKL
+321 DVVSFSGDKL

>member
-1 MNFFDEIWEI
+1 MNLYKMIPKVDQI
-11 LNEGEIGLKFLK
+11 L
-23 FELFYEKFKR
+23 
-33 DFNIN
+33 D
-38 FYESSKP
+38 
-45 NELIMP
+45 
-51 SYAKFCEVVSMKE
+51 
-64 LNKYDIQDIHPGKSR
+64 NKVIKDLLDKNS
-79 ALFSQRIIAC
+79 
-89 FFTNEDNEVV
+89 
-99 ANELEK
+99 K
-105 NLLNKKIFSLRK
+105 NLVMESIHEELDNIRNNISNGYDKNIISNKIENLIDNIKDNLMNKKTFSLRN
-117 VINASGVVIHTNL
+117 VVNASGVVIHTNL
-130 GRSVLNDEILEN
+130 GRSVLNNEIFEN
-142 VKNISVGYSN
+142 IKKVSIGYSN
-152 LEYDLEK
+152 LEYNLEK

-183 VVNNNAAAVML
+183 VVNNDAAAVML
-194 ILSTMAKGKN
+194 ILSTIAKGKN

-237 TNKTHLSDYEN
+237 TNKTHLKDYEN

-267 LGFTESVSSFE
+267 LGFTEAVSSFE
-278 LNSLKEKY
+278 LKSLKEKY

-373 SYYIDEELAISKIP
+373 SYYIDEELAVSKIP
-387 TLNMLTIKIDELYNK
+387 TLNMLTIKIEKLYDK
-402 AQKFIEYLGSNN
+402 AQKLIEYLGENN
-414 EFSYE
+414 EFS
-419 IIDIDSE
+419 
-426 VGAGSLPTQKL
+426 PTQKL
-437 PSKAVKVISKSFTE
+437 PSKAIKVISKSFTE
-451 NELEEKLRN
+451 NELEEKLRSN
-460 NKIPII
+460 RIPII
-466 ARIHKGNLIFDIRTI
+466 TRIYKGNLIFDVRTI

>member
-1 MNFFDEIWEI
+1 MNLYKMIPKVDQLLENDVINKLLKSNSKNLVMESIHEELDNIRNKISSGYDENSITNYIKNLVSSIEKNVYNKNI
-11 LNEGEIGLKFLK
+11 LN
-23 FELFYEKFKR
+23 
-33 DFNIN
+33 
-38 FYESSKP
+38 
-45 NELIMP
+45 
-51 SYAKFCEVVSMKE
+51 
-64 LNKYDIQDIHPGKSR
+64 
-79 ALFSQRIIAC
+79 
-89 FFTNEDNEVV
+89 
-99 ANELEK
+99 
-105 NLLNKKIFSLRK
+105 LRK

-130 GRSVLNDEILEN
+130 GRSVLNEEIFEN
-142 VKNISVGYSN
+142 IKNVSIGYSN

-164 RYSHLS
+164 RYSHLTN
-170 EIIKKITG
+170 IIKKITG
-178 AEDCM
+178 AEDCI

-254 AALFKVHQSNFKI
+254 SAFFKVHQSNFKI

-278 LNSLKEKY
+278 LNELKEKY

-300 DLSKYGLSHEPT
+300 DLSKYGLCREPT

-321 DIVSFSGDKL
+321 DVVSFSGDKL

-336 AGIIVGKKEYIEK
+336 AGIIVGKKEYIQK

-360 VDKFTLSALEAVF
+360 VDKFTLSALESVF
-373 SYYIDEELAISKIP
+373 SYYIDEEVAVSKIP
-387 TLNMLTIKIDELYNK
+387 TLNMLTISIEKLNEK
-402 AQKFIEYLGSNN
+402 AEKLIEYISKSS
-414 EFSYE
+414 EFEFE
-419 IIDIDSE
+419 IININSE

-437 PSKAVKVISKSFTE
+437 PSKAIKIISKSYTE
-451 NELEEKLRN
+451 NELEQKLRGY
-460 NKIPII
+460 KIPII
-466 ARIHKGNLIFDIRTI
+466 ARIYKGNLILDVRTI
-481 FENEFCIIKDALN
+481 FENEFYIIKEAIE

>member
-1 MNFFDEIWEI
+1 MNLYKMIPKVDQI
-11 LNEGEIGLKFLK
+11 LENDMIKILLK
-23 FELFYEKFKR
+23 E
-33 DFNIN
+33 N
-38 FYESSKP
+38 S
-45 NELIMP
+45 
-51 SYAKFCEVVSMKE
+51 
-64 LNKYDIQDIHPGKSR
+64 
-79 ALFSQRIIAC
+79 
-89 FFTNEDNEVV
+89 
-99 ANELEK
+99 K
-105 NLLNKKIFSLRK
+105 NLVMESIHEELDDIRKNISNGCAEDVISNRITNLIENIRNNLINKKTYNLRK

-142 VKNISVGYSN
+142 IKSISVGYSN
-152 LEYDLEK
+152 LEYDLKK

-170 EIIKKITG
+170 NIIKKITG

-231 LKEIGT
+231 LKEVGT

-248 AIDENT
+248 AIDEKT

-267 LGFTESVSSFE
+267 LGFTESVTSFE
-278 LNSLKEKY
+278 LNCLKEKY

-321 DIVSFSGDKL
+321 DVVSFSGDKL

-373 SYYIDEELAISKIP
+373 SYYIDDELAISKIP
-387 TLNMLTIKIDELYNK
+387 TLNMLTIKIEKLYNK
-402 AQKFIEYLGSNN
+402 AQKLIECLGENN
-414 EFSYE
+414 DFAYE

-460 NKIPII
+460 YEIPII
-466 ARIHKGNLIFDIRTI
+466 TRIYKGNLIFDVRTI
-481 FENEFCIIKDALN
+481 FENEFSIIKDAIN